1 MDVAA
6 DGDGCG
12 DVDDVCFFDEEFAG
26 FVADLADERFGDD
39 AAGSEVFD
47 CSVVVV
53 STGGRGL
60 KGERIL
66 VEVAHG
72 GREVGVSPVARS
84 MGSAALEACGV

>member
-1 MDVAA
+1 MPPCAEELHEIVELAMDVAA

-47 CSVVVV
+47 CSVAVV

-60 KGERIL
+60 KGKEYLSRSL
-66 VEVAHG
+66 MVG
-72 GREVGVSPVARS
+72 GRWA
-84 MGSAALEACGV
+84 